1 MLRPLSAVLLASISL
16 TAPAMADVWTVGHG
30 GASQFY
36 TVADALGDTR
46 VKDGDIL
53 KILSGGYIGDMDF
66 SDRAL
71 TIEPGNSPGIVDVFG
86 NMSVGSASTINFEI
100 GGLHAGRAQRPVEGA
115 EIVVDDSLAGERHYA
130 AEGAEPIGLPAFGDG
145 PVAELGSFHHRLK
158 AGEVADLGVPA
169 RGQVRQ
175 ERLQL
180 RVPLDGRSG
189 VAAVA
194 VVSGRHVGGV
204 LEKGIV
210 QGDRIVAVRQR
221 PRGNGVQ
228 APLSHVGLRVRAL
241 PAQGRYQQA

>member
-100 GGLHAGRAQRPVEGA
+100 GGLQNGLLFGTPEFDQF
-115 EIVVDDSLAGERHYA
+115 IVTGNVSFSGKLKITLYGGFAPSMGDSFALIQSGGSLNFTGTTILPTLAS
-130 AEGAEPIGLPAFGDG
+130 GL
-145 PVAELGSFHHRLK
+145 SWNI
-158 AGEVADLGVPA
+158 
-169 RGQVRQ
+169 
-175 ERLQL
+175 
-180 RVPLDGRSG
+180 
-189 VAAVA
+189 A
-194 VVSGRHVGGV
+194 VVSGSSEFGATGSS
-204 LEKGIV
+204 L
-210 QGDRIVAVRQR
+210 VASVV
-221 PRGNGVQ
+221 P
-228 APLSHVGLRVRAL
+228 APGAAALIGLAGLATSRRRRA
-241 PAQGRYQQA
+241 